1 MAAGFLF
8 EVMSGWLF
16 AIRYRS
22 HIKNVIEN
30 MQRMFMSSET
40 PACEQVSRKRILEY
54 KYLEKKVYALLDA
67 NQSMRHTLKDW
78 EVWRNKGES

>member
-1 MAAGFLF
+1 
-8 EVMSGWLF
+8 
-16 AIRYRS
+16 
-22 HIKNVIEN
+22 
-30 MQRMFMSSET
+30 MSSET
-40 PACEQVSRKRILEY
+40 PACEQVRGKRILEY

>member
-1 MAAGFLF
+1 MTAGFLF
-8 EVMSGWLF
+8 EVMLGWLF

-40 PACEQVSRKRILEY
+40 PACEQVRGKRILEY
-54 KYLEKKVYALLDA
+54 ADILKIYVKLPVSLYKKLYIV
-67 NQSMRHTLKDW
+67 N
-78 EVWRNKGES
+78 